1 MGRGEPTQ
9 NGCQFRQVQLKS
21 ISTTYHSHRKI
32 VLPGGNFGK
41 VLSPQNQG
49 FRSTTMFAAALYN
62 NEADIMELFLKNYA
76 PGKLDRIGLIIHQLT
91 FSEEWFVDVQD
102 CARLH
107 VAALLHQ
114 EISGERIFAWA
125 SPFNWN
131 VVLAEFRK
139 LFPERK
145 FIDDVPGLWDDLA
158 IVGPARRAEALLREM
173 GRPGFTTLEESLK
186 MTVESC

>member
-1 MGRGEPTQ
+1 
-9 NGCQFRQVQLKS
+9 
-21 ISTTYHSHRKI
+21 
-32 VLPGGNFGK
+32 
-41 VLSPQNQG
+41 
-49 FRSTTMFAAALYN
+49 MFAAALYN